1 MDKHVLIVLFTVVVL
16 ALLRVAV
23 WGIVQHRRRR
33 RPDVP
38 GRHALR
44 VRPNPL
50 SHQQR
55 LRFANAWRLIEDSFP
70 EDPALALSQ
79 ADRKVVEVMKARG
92 YPVATLEQHPDE
104 MARENPE
111 LVENFRAA
119 RRILR
124 SHGKQTKA
132 LLHQA
137 MIHYRALFDD
147 LVEVP
152 VTEWQQAGS

>member
-33 RPDVP
+33 ADVP
-38 GRHALR
+38 GRHSPR

-55 LRFANAWRLIEDSFP
+55 QRYANAWRLIEDRFP

-79 ADRKVVEVMKARG
+79 ADRQVVEVMKARG

-104 MARENPE
+104 VARDNPE

-124 SHGKQTKA
+124 AHGKQTKE